1 MTRHLLVALLLLP
14 GLVAAPGVLGA
25 QEEGLEGSLS
35 GSFKSSF
42 FLVRDADFRET
53 TAGIASNSLRL
64 SGSLYPSEWLAL
76 EGAYRIF
83 PEVRSPT
90 PAEGA
95 MLAPK
100 APVAEYRVADLPP
113 RAFPPEEGSVD
124 NAAIYQ
130 DLDRA
135 FAGITLPFAD
145 IDLGRQ
151 AISWGTARVVRPT
164 DVIVPFSFAEVDTE
178 YRRGVDAARVRIPIG
193 SFNEIE
199 AGAIFGEDFAPEQSA
214 FYLRPGFYL
223 WETDLAFLGMV
234 FRENLL
240 GGLSVSRA
248 IGEAGAWAEAAYVA
262 PNGAGGASESSADDY
277 LTASVGADRNLD
289 SDVYGYVEYHFNG
302 AGARSPGDYLST
314 ATGPAYNAGNVYL
327 LGRHYM
333 AVGGTYS
340 AAPLL
345 PMDALVVV
353 NLTDGSGEL
362 TFSAEYNFKENVYV
376 SGGLILGVGP
386 EPETV
391 GGVPRRYRSE
401 FGAYPEVFYTRVKLY
416 F

>member
-14 GLVAAPGVLGA
+14 GLVADPGVLGA

-35 GSFKSSF
+35 GSFKSSL
-42 FLVRDADFRET
+42 FLVQDADYQET
-53 TAGIASNSLRL
+53 TAGIASNSLRI
-64 SGSLYPSEWLAL
+64 SGSFYPSEWLAF
-76 EGAYRIF
+76 EGAYRVF
-83 PEVRSPT
+83 PEVRSPSL
-90 PAEGA
+90 AEGGVV
-95 MLAPK
+95 APK
-100 APVAEYRVADLPP
+100 APVAEYRVDDLPS
-113 RAFPPEEGSVD
+113 RAFPPEEENAD
-124 NAAIYQ
+124 NAAVYQ

-135 FAGITLPFAD
+135 FATVSLPFAD

-151 AISWGTARVVRPT
+151 AISWGSARVVRPT

-199 AGAIFGEDFAPEQSA
+199 VGAIFGEEFAPGQSA

-223 WETDLAFLGMV
+223 WETDLTLLGMA

-240 GGLSVSRA
+240 GGLSLSRA
-248 IGEAGAWAEAAYVA
+248 VGEAGAWAEAAYVV
-262 PNGAGGASESSADDY
+262 PDSADDY
-277 LTASVGADRNLD
+277 LTASVGADRNVD

-302 AGARSPGDYLST
+302 AGARSPGDYPST
-314 ATGPAYNAGNVYL
+314 ATGPAYSEGNVYL
-327 LGRHYM
+327 VGRHYL

-340 AAPLL
+340 AVPLV
-345 PMDALVVV
+345 PMDALVVI

-362 TFSAEYNFKENVYV
+362 TLSAEYNFKENVYV
-376 SGGLILGVGP
+376 SGGVLLGVGP

-391 GGVPRRYRSE
+391 GGVPTRYRSE
-401 FGAYPEVFYTRVKLY
+401 FGAYPETFYTQIKLY